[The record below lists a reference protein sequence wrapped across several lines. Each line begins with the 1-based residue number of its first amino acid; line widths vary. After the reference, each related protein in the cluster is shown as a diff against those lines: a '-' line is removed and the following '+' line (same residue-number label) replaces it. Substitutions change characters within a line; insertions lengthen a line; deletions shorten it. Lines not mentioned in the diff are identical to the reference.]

1 MNETERVAEVRR
13 WLRYAEED
21 LLAAEAV
28 LETRGMAPRHACWLA
43 QQSAEKAIKAVLIF
57 LQFDFP
63 RRHDLD
69 ALRNLTPAGWQ
80 VRENH
85 PDLTGLTEWAVEARY
100 LGEWPEAVEVDAS
113 IAARQ
118 ARAVWSSVCADLMLH
133 GLDVTSPEAQN
144 DLPGSHKNSANA

>member
-21 LLAAEAV
+21 LLAAEAA
-28 LETRGMAPRHACWLA
+28 LEAKGMAPRHACWLA

-57 LQFDFP
+57 LQIDFP

-69 ALRNLTPAGWQ
+69 ALRNLVPAGWQ
-80 VRENH
+80 VRESN

-100 LGEWPEAVEVDAS
+100 PGEWPEAVKIDAS
-113 IAARQ
+113 AAAQQ
-118 ARAVWSSVCADLMLH
+118 ARAVWASVCADLAAH
-133 GLDVTSPEAQN
+133 GLDIASLEAQ
-144 DLPGSHKNSANA
+144 DQLPDDR